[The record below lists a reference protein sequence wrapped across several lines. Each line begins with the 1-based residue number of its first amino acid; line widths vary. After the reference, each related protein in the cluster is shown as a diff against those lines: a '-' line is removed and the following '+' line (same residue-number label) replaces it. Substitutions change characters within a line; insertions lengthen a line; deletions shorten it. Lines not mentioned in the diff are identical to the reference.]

1 MTAHL
6 HSDERQP
13 DMAQDVPVLDLT
25 EWKEADTAQRAAIA
39 ARLDAA
45 LRQTGLFLLAGHG
58 VPDELTDR
66 MRTEGRAFFGL
77 PREDKERYRVSRPY
91 DNGWR
96 GLGALQVGALDG
108 KPDTSDLHEAFHVG
122 PTHRTGDPAF
132 DALYYP
138 DNKWPDEQPALR
150 ETVLAYT
157 GHMTRVA
164 HEVMGVLADVL
175 ALPADFFTSRCA
187 RATWTQNVNWY
198 PSLTSL
204 GEIQPGQMRVGPHTD
219 FGTLS
224 LLDRQPGIGGLEVW
238 NEEDGWFEPPF
249 VPGTLVVNLGDLM
262 SLWTDG
268 RWRALR
274 HRVLAPSS
282 IAPDEELVSLVYF
295 FETDPDAEIVPLPA
309 PVGGG
314 AGLSP
319 VIAGESILQ
328 KVGATV
334 SLPG

>member
-1 MTAHL
+1 MAH
-6 HSDERQP
+6 DI
-13 DMAQDVPVLDLT
+13 PVLDLT
-25 EWKEADTAQRAAIA
+25 EWEGAGPEHRAGIA
-39 ARLDAA
+39 ARLDAV
-45 LRQTGLFLLAGHG
+45 LRQTGLFLLSGHG
-58 VPDELTDR
+58 VPEELTDR
-66 MRTEGRAFFGL
+66 MRTEGRDFFGL
-77 PREDKERYRVSRPY
+77 PRESKERYRVSRPY

-122 PTHRTGDPAF
+122 PSHRTGDAAF
-132 DALYYP
+132 DTLYYP
-138 DNKWPDEQPALR
+138 ENKWPDEQPALR
-150 ETVLAYT
+150 ETVLEYT

-164 HEVMGVLADVL
+164 HEVMEVLAGVLD
-175 ALPADFFTSRCA
+175 LPADFFTSRCA

-198 PSLTSL
+198 PSLTTL
-204 GEIQPGQMRVGPHTD
+204 GEVQPGQMRVGPHTD

-224 LLDRQPGIGGLEVW
+224 LLDRQPGVGGLEVW

-268 RWRALR
+268 RWQALR
-274 HRVLAPSS
+274 HRVLAPSD

-309 PVGGG
+309 PAGGG
-314 AGLSP
+314 AGFTP

-334 SLPG
+334 SIPG